1 MLLRMASLKFE
12 TLETER
18 IAGKYAKL
26 ARWITHPESNVSQS
40 IFGRGREGFWRECE
54 FTYSGCVCI
63 GSFARRHDCQHRG
76 KLAGMRQSREFQF
89 SAQPLEWAKK

>member
-1 MLLRMASLKFE
+1 MASLKFE

-26 ARWITHPESNVSQS
+26 ARRRLPHPESNVSQS
-40 IFGRGREGFWRECE
+40 IFGRGYEGEGFWRERE

-63 GSFARRHDCQHRG
+63 GSFSRRHDCQHRG

-89 SAQPLEWAKK
+89 LAQPLEWAKK